1 MEEKKIS
8 FIQHEL
14 MMAKAERT
22 GRRLWIATLIMIAL
36 LGGSNIAWIIHFF
49 G

>member
-36 LGGSNIAWIIHFF
+36 LAGSNLAWIIHFF